1 MRIDSLGITCAY
13 FLKTNDVKATYAAEF
28 LERSD
33 LVATLKVYAKNW
45 HNKIDEVEKLL

>member
-1 MRIDSLGITCAY
+1 
-13 FLKTNDVKATYAAEF
+13 